1 MQLDHI
7 QAADAT
13 VAVRKHGTGPAVL
26 CLHATGQGARDYD
39 LFAERM
45 QDRFSIFALDWP
57 AHGDSPAEATPASA
71 VRYAKILAGAVDALG
86 LQNFI
91 LIGNSIG
98 GAAATAYGAAHAG
111 RVRGLVLCDS
121 GGLAP
126 VNLIVRLYC
135 RRMARRFARGAAG
148 DPTFPD
154 WFARYYA
161 TILTEPAAAW
171 RRKEIV
177 AAGRAVAGVLA
188 QAWESFAAQD
198 ADLRH
203 LIPSLTMPVFYAWGS
218 KDRTLRWSWSRRA
231 ATRAPN
237 HSIQLFKAG
246 HAAFLEQPDEFDRSF
261 GRFVDACADTSAHGA
276 RNGD

>member
-7 QAADAT
+7 QAAGTAI
-13 VAVRKHGTGPAVL
+13 AVRKHGTGPAVV

-39 LFAERM
+39 LFAERV

-57 AHGDSPAEATPASA
+57 GHGDSPADTRPASA
-71 VRYAKILAGAVDALG
+71 KRYAEILAGAVDALG
-86 LQNFI
+86 LRDI
-91 LIGNSIG
+91 MLIGNSIG
-98 GAAATAYGAAHAG
+98 GAAAIAYGAAYPD

-126 VNLIVRLYC
+126 VNLVTRLYC
-135 RRMARRFARGAAG
+135 RWMARRFARGAAG
-148 DPTFPD
+148 DAAFAD

-177 AAGRAVAGVLA
+177 ANGPAVAGVLE
-188 QAWESFAAQD
+188 QAWASFATQD

-203 LIPSLTMPVFYAWGS
+203 LVPSLTMPILYAWGS
-218 KDRTLRWSWSRRA
+218 KDRTLRWSWSRQA
-231 ATRAPN
+231 ATRAPR
-237 HSIQLFKAG
+237 HSVQHFKAG
-246 HAAFLEQPDEFDRSF
+246 HAAFLEQPDEFGHAF
-261 GRFVDACADTSAHGA
+261 ERFAYAGAC
-276 RNGD
+276 

>member
-7 QAADAT
+7 QAAGAT
-13 VAVRKHGTGPAVL
+13 IAVRMHGTGPAIL

-57 AHGDSPAEATPASA
+57 THGDSPAEATPASA
-71 VRYAKILAGAVDALG
+71 VRYAEILTSAVDALG
-86 LQNFI
+86 LQDFI

-98 GAAATAYGAAHAG
+98 GAAAIAYGAAHAD

-154 WFARYYA
+154 WFARYYE
-161 TILTEPAAAW
+161 TILTEPAAVW

-177 AAGRAVAGVLA
+177 AGSQAVADVLA
-188 QAWESFAAQD
+188 QAWESFATQD

-203 LIPSLTMPVFYAWGS
+203 LVPSLTMPVLYAWGS
-218 KDRTLRWSWSRRA
+218 KDKTLRWSWSRRA
-231 ATRAPN
+231 ATRAPH
-237 HSIQLFKAG
+237 HSVQLFQAG
-246 HAAFLEQPDEFDRSF
+246 HAAFLEQSEAFDHAF
-261 GRFVDACADTSAHGA
+261 EKFVRAALRTPAYEAVDG
-276 RNGD
+276 N